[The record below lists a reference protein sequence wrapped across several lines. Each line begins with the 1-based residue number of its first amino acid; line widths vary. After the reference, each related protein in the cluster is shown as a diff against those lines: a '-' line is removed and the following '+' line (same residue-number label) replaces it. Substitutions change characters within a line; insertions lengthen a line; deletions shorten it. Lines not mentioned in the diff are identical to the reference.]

1 MQPELC
7 RYEALG
13 AGAVAVVCWWFVF
26 AGAQISS
33 KDERKL
39 EYALDAVR
47 GPSPFEDIAELEPAV
62 EAALLW
68 QSKRSAQQVISER
81 ESMIC
86 SLERADA
93 LMRESGAA
101 ANWFNGCNAEIA
113 KVCGVCVCVC
123 GKCAPLVFARLVR
136 A

>member
-1 MQPELC
+1 MQV
-7 RYEALG
+7 RSLG

-62 EAALLW
+62 DAALLW
-68 QSKRSAQQVISER
+68 QSKRSAQQVMSER
-81 ESMIC
+81 ESMIS

-101 ANWFNGCNAEIA
+101 ESWFNGCNSDIA
-113 KVCGVCVCVC
+113 KVYGVRVCVC
-123 GKCAPLVFARLVR
+123 GLCAPLVFARSVW

>member
-1 MQPELC
+1 MKPFV
-7 RYEALG
+7 RALLRR
-13 AGAVAVVCWWFVF
+13 VLVF
-26 AGAQISS
+26 LAGAQISS

-39 EYALDAVR
+39 EYALEAVR
-47 GPSPFEDIAELEPAV
+47 GPSPFEDISVLEPAV

-101 ANWFNGCNAEIA
+101 ASWFDGCNAGIA
-113 KVCGVCVCVC
+113 KVCGVCVGVWV
-123 GKCAPLVFARLVR
+123 ASVR
-136 A
+136 H